1 MTFNKEFPASK
12 DSLDLRVQ
20 GRSNICHT
28 SVMSH
33 CPKKR
38 PDQYST
44 SGSIL
49 FSLTTGCFILSIVQL
64 ITRLSQVL
72 LLTHALIRV
81 KFTRLTMWQIWTI
94 SALKT
99 IIILIKLRRYSMPEV
114 TPFRCLLWTTIHLC
128 GEVFVN
134 YWNWTRLFMSLP
146 KRVTGRVRSIW
157 RIALSPIWSC
167 WIWIWKVWA
176 G

>member
-12 DSLDLRVQ
+12 DSLGLRVQ
-20 GRSNICHT
+20 GRSYICHT

-114 TPFRCLLWTTIHLC
+114 TPFQVLIVDDHPLMRRGIRQLLELDPA
-128 GEVFVN
+128 
-134 YWNWTRLFMSLP
+134 FMSLP

-157 RIALSPIWSC
+157 RIALSPI
-167 WIWIWKVWA
+167 
-176 G
+176 